1 MASKRDIKVGAFVL
15 VGLVVIGLTVF
26 LIGDERS
33 LFQPKEEFKAVFE
46 DVQGLKRGSMVR
58 MGGIDVGSVKGVRY
72 SKDRNDLKLYVTIV
86 VVRDES
92 RRIRED
98 SVISIAGKGL
108 LGDKMMVITAGSP
121 EKNAIPPGGTI
132 PSKSSDNLEAA
143 LAKLS
148 GIGDKAEKIVTNLEK
163 TTSALADDQF
173 TKDLKGTVHSLNNIL
188 QSVDKGDGY
197 ASKILND
204 PEEAQK
210 LSRALTNLEKTSAKL
225 NRTLTGVNSIVRR
238 VETGPGLAHEVLY
251 GEESAKSVVHFG
263 SAAEE
268 LALTLKG
275 VRQGNGIAKSVIYG
289 DDNTQQIMG
298 NLNAMS
304 SDLRKI
310 VADVRRGKGTVGALL
325 VDPSVY
331 EDLKVVLGNVER
343 NKTLRALVRYSIKQD
358 ETTPKVEVADPE
370 AAPPRVRAQGSA
382 STGASGARAP
392 KP

>member
-15 VGLVVIGLTVF
+15 VGLIMTGLTVF

-33 LFQPKEEFKAVFE
+33 MFEPKEDFQAVFD
-46 DVQGLKRGSMVR
+46 DVQGLKRASMVR
-58 MGGIDVGSVKGVRY
+58 MGGVDVGSVSEVRY
-72 SKDRNDLKLYVTIV
+72 SSDPSDLKLYVTV
-86 VVRDES
+86 SVVRNES

-98 SVISIAGKGL
+98 SVVTIEGKGL
-108 LGDKMMVITAGSP
+108 LGDKMMVITPGDP
-121 EKNAIPPGGTI
+121 KKDAIPPGGMI

-148 GIGDKAEKIVTNLEK
+148 GIGEKADKIATNLEK
-163 TTSALADDQF
+163 TTAALADDQF

-188 QSVDKGDGY
+188 VAVDKGDGY
-197 ASKILND
+197 ASRILND
-204 PEEAQK
+204 PAEADK
-210 LSRALTNLEKTSAKL
+210 LSRALTNLEKTSAQL
-225 NRTLTGVNSIVRR
+225 NRTLSSVNSVVRR

-251 GEESAKSVVHFG
+251 GEESAKTVAHFG
-263 SAAEE
+263 VAAEE

-289 DDNTQQIMG
+289 DDNSQQIMS
-298 NLNAMS
+298 NINAMS
-304 SDLRKI
+304 KDLRQI

-358 ETTPKVEVADPE
+358 ETAPRVDVADPKP
-370 AAPPRVRAQGSA
+370 APSNSKAGSA
-382 STGASGARAP
+382 SVGAGEARAP
-392 KP
+392 QP

>member
-1 MASKRDIKVGAFVL
+1 MASKQDIKVGAFVL
-15 VGLVVIGLTVF
+15 LGLVVTGIVVF

-33 LFQPKEEFKAVFE
+33 LFEPKVEFQAVFE
-46 DVQGLKRGSMVR
+46 DVQGLKTGSTAR
-58 MGGIDVGSVKGVRY
+58 MGGVDVGSVTGVRY
-72 SKDRNDLKLYVTIV
+72 SKDPADLKLYVTIS

-98 SVISIAGKGL
+98 SVVSIEGKGL
-108 LGDKMMVITAGSP
+108 LGDKMLVITAGDPS
-121 EKNAIPPGGTI
+121 KNPIEAGGTI
-132 PSKSSDNLEAA
+132 PSKASSNLEAA
-143 LAKLS
+143 MAKLS
-148 GIGDKAEKIVTNLEK
+148 GIGDKAEKIVDNLER

-204 PEEAQK
+204 PAEAQK
-210 LSRALTNLEKTSAKL
+210 LSRALTNLEQTSSQL
-225 NRTLTGVNSIVRR
+225 NRTLSGVNSIVRR
-238 VETGPGLAHEVLY
+238 VETGPGLVHEVVY
-251 GEESAKSVVHFG
+251 GEQSAKSVAQFG

-275 VRQGNGIAKSVIYG
+275 VRQGNGIARSVIYG
-289 DDNTQQIMG
+289 DDQTQQIMG

-304 SDLRKI
+304 KDLRQI

-343 NKTLRALVRYSIKQD
+343 NKTLRALVRYSIKQG
-358 ETTPKVEVADPE
+358 ETAPKVEVADPQPTPSV
-370 AAPPRVRAQGSA
+370 ATSG
-382 STGASGARAP
+382 GASAGAGGARAP